1 MQCGDCNALVVDCG
15 AVKRNVMVS
24 CCDDVAKEW
33 LSVGGVSAV

>member
-1 MQCGDCNALVVDCG
+1 MRCGDYDAVVVNCD
-15 AVKRNVMVS
+15 AVKCNVMVS